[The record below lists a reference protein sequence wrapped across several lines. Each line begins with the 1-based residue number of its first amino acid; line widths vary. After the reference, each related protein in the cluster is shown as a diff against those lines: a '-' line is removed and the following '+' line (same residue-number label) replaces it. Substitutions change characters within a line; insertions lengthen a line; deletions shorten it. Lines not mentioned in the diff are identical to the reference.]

1 MRIYSK
7 DEKFTLSDL
16 SELCYNINNI
26 YKILILDKE
35 KKKKS
40 RYYLKK
46 LPDKD
51 SLFVDKISKQS
62 PFFIEISSAISWM
75 DIIQTLI
82 GVIGI
87 AGMLKQNRPNNRK
100 EIREKTIK
108 ELRRKRMK
116 ISDELISETIR
127 LSKRRIRIEE
137 ILED

>member
-108 ELRRKRMK
+108 ELRRKRIK